1 MIKPFGSRIIVRLL
15 PRYAEEENK
24 IKLILVDSQKH
35 YQGVR
40 RGVVEGVSDSVHS
53 VKVGEVVVIPG
64 DRGDSFGMDDRGAN
78 DGTEWRRL
86 RVGDVLAVEEQ
97 EPVKAEVAEAV

>member
-15 PRYAEEENK
+15 PRYANEENK
-24 IKLILVDSQKH
+24 INLILVDSQKH

-40 RGVVEGVSDSVHS
+40 RAVVEGVSDKVYS
-53 VKVGEVVVIPG
+53 VKAGEVVVIPG
-64 DRGDSFGMDDRGAN
+64 DLGDSFGMTADGAN

-86 RVGDVLAVEEQ
+86 RVSDVLAVEEPESEKVLQ
-97 EPVKAEVAEAV
+97 EAV

>member
-24 IKLILVDSQKH
+24 INLILVDKQKH

-40 RGVVEGVSDSVHS
+40 RAIVEGVSDSVHS
-53 VKVGEVVVIPG
+53 VKAGDVVVIPG
-64 DRGDSFGMDDRGAN
+64 DHGDSFGMTELGAN
-78 DGTEWRRL
+78 DGVEWRRL
-86 RVGDVLAVEEQ
+86 RVSDVLAVEER
-97 EPVKAEVAEAV
+97 EPVEAL

>member
-24 IKLILVDSQKH
+24 INLILVDSQKH

-40 RGVVEGVSDSVHS
+40 RGIVEGVSDSVHS

-64 DRGDSFGMDDRGAN
+64 DHGDSFGMTADGAN
-78 DGTEWRRL
+78 DGVEWRRL
-86 RVGDVLAVEEQ
+86 KVSEVLAVEEPQ
-97 EPVKAEVAEAV
+97 EPVKEMAEAV

>member
-24 IKLILVDSQKH
+24 INLILVDSQKH

-40 RGVVEGVSDSVHS
+40 RGVVESVSDRVHS
-53 VKVGEVVVIPG
+53 LRPGEVVVIPG
-64 DRGDSFGMDDRGAN
+64 DLGDSFGMTADGAN

-86 RVGDVLAVEEQ
+86 RVSEVLAVEESL
-97 EPVKAEVAEAV
+97 PVNEVMAEAI